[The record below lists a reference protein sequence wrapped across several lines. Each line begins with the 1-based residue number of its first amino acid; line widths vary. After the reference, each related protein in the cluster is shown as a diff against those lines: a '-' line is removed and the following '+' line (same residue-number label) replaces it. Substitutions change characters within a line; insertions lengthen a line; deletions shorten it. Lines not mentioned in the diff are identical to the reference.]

1 MHFISGT
8 VEGNGA
14 REVMWE
20 GYQLERT
27 SIPLWSHDSDGTKLQ
42 LEDVLSQVIDI
53 ISHSLGPLS
62 SALSRA
68 DWLFQNTK
76 ECTPVSAITTLSEA
90 FGIEGLTISI
100 SWSWILK
107 QWREFNKGRA
117 MSFLVDEWV
126 TADVGNRRQG
136 KILHATVYYKRYWVT
151 SQNSSECQRLIPIW
165 RSRSRRTDIPSWPC
179 WQIWLQGCD
188 HLFRWHRYFCNVTHV
203 SIQDKCSF
211 NKTIWN

>member
-1 MHFISGT
+1 MHFISGA

-14 REVMWE
+14 RAVMWE

-27 SIPLWSHDSDGTKLQ
+27 SIPLWSHYNDGTKLQ

-53 ISHSLGPLS
+53 LSHSLGPLS

-68 DWLFQNTK
+68 DWLYQNTK

-90 FGIEGLTISI
+90 FGIEGFTISI

-107 QWREFNKGRA
+107 QWREFNKGSA
-117 MSFLVDEWV
+117 IAFLVDEWV
-126 TADVGNRRQG
+126 TPDVANRCQG
-136 KILHATVYYKRYWVT
+136 KSYMPLCITNVT
-151 SQNSSECQRLIPIW
+151 GLLPRIALSDNISFPIW
-165 RSRSRRTDIPSWPC
+165 RSRNRRTDIPIWPC
-179 WQIWLQGCD
+179 WRIWLQVCD

-211 NKTIWN
+211 NQTIWN

>member
-1 MHFISGT
+1 MHFISGA

-14 REVMWE
+14 RAVMWE

-27 SIPLWSHDSDGTKLQ
+27 SIPLWSHYSDGTKLQ
-42 LEDVLSQVIDI
+42 LEDVLSQVTDI
-53 ISHSLGPLS
+53 LSHSLGPLS

-90 FGIEGLTISI
+90 FGIEGFTISI

-107 QWREFNKGRA
+107 QWREFNKGSA
-117 MSFLVDEWV
+117 IAFLVDEWV
-126 TADVGNRRQG
+126 TPDVGNRHQG

-151 SQNSSECQRLIPIW
+151 SRIALSVNVSFPIW
-165 RSRSRRTDIPSWPC
+165 RSRSRRTDIPPWPC

-211 NKTIWN
+211 NQTIWN